1 MVADLQQKGDG
12 ILADRCCAVGR
23 HVHDRDALFPRVV
36 VIHNVIARRKHRD
49 QPDIR
54 ARVDRRAGDRRFVHD
69 HDLRVADALRDQR
82 GLGIRRAVIDRQLAK
97 RGQLCPA
104 QIAGIF
110 RITVQYYKFH
120 SSSLLF
126 IICVPR
132 IRGISDIPVAI
143 RLWEHRLERLRAVYA
158 RDPPEAVLRLPQYAR
173 IQKCLPARPELR
185 EHPVPLPPQA
195 CGGSPGTLFPAPA
208 TDRGYFL
215 QNTPGTGG
223 GSGGTASWQAR
234 SGLR

>member
-12 ILADRCCAVGR
+12 ILADRRCAVGR

-143 RLWEHRLERLRAVYA
+143 RLWEHRLERLRTVYA

-173 IQKCLPARPELR
+173 IQKCLPKRRVRNCGNIPSRFLR
-185 EHPVPLPPQA
+185 K
-195 CGGSPGTLFPAPA
+195 PAA
-208 TDRGYFL
+208 AVRERFF
-215 QNTPGTGG
+215 Q
-223 GSGGTASWQAR
+223 
-234 SGLR
+234 LR